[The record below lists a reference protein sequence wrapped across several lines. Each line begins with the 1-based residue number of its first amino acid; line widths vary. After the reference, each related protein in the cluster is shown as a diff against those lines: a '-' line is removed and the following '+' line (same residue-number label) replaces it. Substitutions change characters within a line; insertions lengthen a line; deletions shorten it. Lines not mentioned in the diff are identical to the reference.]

1 MAGVKEFENQLKKIR
16 MGNGI
21 KQEVTYRDVSRDASF
36 KRFFSRRSVLAAIV
50 KESIPEFQ
58 DMEFKDVVDCIVP
71 SEDDPEFAK
80 KLSEEITEFG
90 NKILLDIIFECRLN
104 SGIESTRLIIDLEM
118 QRKYNVEYPLIKR
131 GVYYAAELLA
141 RQLANNAYGN
151 LVPVYSI
158 WISRFGVKKELQNTV
173 TRFRMS
179 AKNSNNVDVSD
190 LEKLSRLINID
201 LITLSPDYDWDTDD
215 DAQVKFLQAIFQN
228 RFESKEFNPY
238 VEVTDNMANEI
249 YTIKTKEDE
258 YRHELELERDE
269 GLRAG
274 RDEGLRAGR
283 EEGLRAGRDEGLRAG
298 REEGSLLQLI
308 SMVLKQQER
317 GRNVSEIA
325 DRLDVE
331 FGVVD
336 KIVKISHT
344 LNTQDPEQVLVVYMQ
359 EE

>member
-1 MAGVKEFENQLKKIR
+1 
-16 MGNGI
+16 
-21 KQEVTYRDVSRDASF
+21 
-36 KRFFSRRSVLAAIV
+36 
-50 KESIPEFQ
+50 
-58 DMEFKDVVDCIVP
+58 
-71 SEDDPEFAK
+71 
-80 KLSEEITEFG
+80 
-90 NKILLDIIFECRLN
+90 
-104 SGIESTRLIIDLEM
+104 M

-179 AKNSNNVDVSD
+179 TKNSNNVDVSD

-249 YTIKTKEDE
+249 YNIKTKEDE

-274 RDEGLRAGR
+274 REEGR
-283 EEGLRAGRDEGLRAG
+283 EEGA
-298 REEGSLLQLI
+298 LLQLI
-308 SMVLKQQER
+308 AMVLKQQER
-317 GRNVSEIA
+317 GRNISEIA

-331 FGVVD
+331 FGIVD
-336 KIVKISHT
+336 KIVKISRT
-344 LNTQDPEQVLVVYMQ
+344 LNTQDPEQVLTGTCSMYARGV
-359 EE
+359 EGIRS